1 MAEEGQNPDD
11 HAHVNDLS
19 CDEDYWSAVK
29 QPLIRTQNN
38 KGTASVVVAA
48 SVPSPL
54 PQHRVELEELE
65 KECWLRI
72 LLSKE
77 HEEHTKVFGC
87 CYGLQVDDRLSLI
100 ASHDRQE
107 AVHWILDANSY
118 HSFSAFTVVL
128 AVNYLDRFLLTQNLC
143 RELPMKPWMVQL
155 VATTC
160 LTLAAKVE
168 ETHVPPLLDLQVDK
182 SKYAF
187 TPKSIQRME
196 LLVLSLLDWKMNP
209 VIPLSFLSYIIEMV
223 PLADHKH
230 VEQFSAMFEH
240 FILSHV
246 LHDFRFVHHGAS
258 VVAVAVTLR
267 VMKQMGFGG
276 EDFDICKNEF
286 CHVFQFNEEEFE
298 ACYQLLILKSVSN
311 GGRGRSI
318 AKIHATDRVDIVKL
332 LN

>member
-1 MAEEGQNPDD
+1 MAEEEQNPD
-11 HAHVNDLS
+11 HTHVNDLS
-19 CDEDYWSAVK
+19 CDEDYWSAVE

-38 KGTASVVVAA
+38 KGSTHVPVVLAA
-48 SVPSPL
+48 SVRPTPL
-54 PQHRVELEELE
+54 PQYRVELEELE

-77 HEEHTKVFGC
+77 HEEHTKLFGC
-87 CYGLQVDDRLSLI
+87 CYGLQVDDHDLSLI
-100 ASHDRQE
+100 ASHARQE

-128 AVNYLDRFLLTQNLC
+128 AVNYLDRFLPSLKLC

-155 VATTC
+155 VATAC

-182 SKYAF
+182 SKYYAF

-230 VEQFSAMFEH
+230 QVEFSALFEH
-240 FILSHV
+240 FVLSQV
-246 LHDFRFVHHGAS
+246 LHDFRFVHYGPS

-276 EDFDICKNEF
+276 EAFDICKNEL
-286 CHVFQFNEEEFE
+286 CHVFQSNEEEFE
-298 ACYQLLILKSVSN
+298 ACYQLFILRSVSN
-311 GGRGRSI
+311 GGRNI
-318 AKIHATDRVDIVKL
+318 ANIQATDCVKL